1 MSSAMCFVHTFLFL
15 GEKQVLGME
24 DGEPLFLWTDVFRFF
39 FFSSCLLEAFTLAT
53 IDGYSKHYEKYQF
66 TLIMDLP
73 VVLEVKCIQ
82 GVMQAHRP
90 LKSPIKN

>member
-1 MSSAMCFVHTFLFL
+1 MFCAFVCVSVRKTGLRCEGWRAIVFMDSCFLRVFFLN
-15 GEKQVLGME
+15 
-24 DGEPLFLWTDVFRFF
+24 
-39 FFSSCLLEAFTLAT
+39 SCLLEAFTLAT

-73 VVLEVKCIQ
+73 VVLEVRCIQ
-82 GVMQAHRP
+82 GVMQAHRL